1 MEKLFLDYCTK
12 STFLFDNALYGQ
24 CNGVSMGSSLGPLL
38 ANIILTEFENV
49 IVEPLTET
57 SVLKFYCRYIDV
69 TLLTPL

>member
-1 MEKLFLDYCTK
+1 MVYQWDHFLDHY
-12 STFLFDNALYGQ
+12 
-24 CNGVSMGSSLGPLL
+24 L

-57 SVLKFYCRYIDV
+57 SVLNFYCRYIDV